1 MRKFII
7 IGMPGSGKSTMA
19 KFLSSQTLL
28 SFYDLDLE
36 IEKNEGKNINKIFR
50 EKNENYFRE
59 IETLTLKKII
69 KEKNNFILS
78 TGGGTPCFNDNMNLI
93 NKYGI
98 SIFLDTSLDI
108 LEERIARNNKR
119 PLFNSSDNL
128 KKDLSDLFN
137 LRKSF
142 FSLSNH
148 TIKDNNR
155 EETLSIINS
164 YS

>member
-1 MRKFII
+1 MM
-7 IGMPGSGKSTMA
+7 GVGKSTIGKRLA
-19 KFLSSQTLL
+19 KKLKLKFIDIDQL
-28 SFYDLDLE
+28 
-36 IEKNEGKNINKIFR
+36 IETR
-50 EKNENYFRE
+50 EKSTIKEIFENKSENYFRE

-108 LEERIARNNKR
+108 LEERISRNNKR
-119 PLFNSSDNL
+119 PLFNSSDDL
-128 KKDLSDLFN
+128 KKDLSDLLN
-137 LRKSF
+137 LRNPF

>member
-1 MRKFII
+1 MKKFII

-36 IEKNEGKNINKIFR
+36 IEKNEGKNVNKIFK
-50 EKNENYFRE
+50 EKSENYFRE

-108 LEERIARNNKR
+108 LEERISRNNKR

-148 TIKDNNR
+148 IIKDNNR

>member
-1 MRKFII
+1 MKKFII

>member
-1 MRKFII
+1 MKKFII

-36 IEKNEGKNINKIFR
+36 IEKNEGKKINKIFR

>member
-19 KFLSSQTLL
+19 KFLSSQTPL

-36 IEKNEGKNINKIFR
+36 IEKNEGKNVNKIFK
-50 EKNENYFRE
+50 EKSENYFRE

-108 LEERIARNNKR
+108 LEERISRNNKR

-128 KKDLSDLFN
+128 KKDLSDLLN
-137 LRKSF
+137 LRNPF

>member
-1 MRKFII
+1 
-7 IGMPGSGKSTMA
+7 MA
-19 KFLSSQTLL
+19 KFLSSQTPLY
-28 SFYDLDLE
+28 FYDLDLE
-36 IEKNEGKNINKIFR
+36 IEKNEGKNVNKIFK
-50 EKNENYFRE
+50 EKSENYFRE

-108 LEERIARNNKR
+108 LEERISRNNKR

-128 KKDLSDLFN
+128 KKDLSDLLN
-137 LRKSF
+137 LRNPF

>member
-1 MRKFII
+1 MKKFII

-19 KFLSSQTLL
+19 KFLSNQTPL

-36 IEKNEGKNINKIFR
+36 IEKNEGKNVNKIFR
-50 EKNENYFRE
+50 EKGENYFRE
-59 IETLTLKKII
+59 IETLTLKKIL

-155 EETLSIINS
+155 EETLFIINS

>member
-1 MRKFII
+1 
-7 IGMPGSGKSTMA
+7 MA
-19 KFLSSQTLL
+19 KFLSSQTPL

-36 IEKNEGKNINKIFR
+36 IEKNEGKNVNKIFK
-50 EKNENYFRE
+50 EKSENYFRE

-108 LEERIARNNKR
+108 LEERISRNNKR

-128 KKDLSDLFN
+128 KKDLIDLFN
-137 LRKSF
+137 LRNPF

-148 TIKDNNR
+148 RIKDNNR

>member
-1 MRKFII
+1 MKKFII

-19 KFLSSQTLL
+19 KFLCSQISL

-36 IEKNEGKNINKIFR
+36 IEKNEGKNIREIFK
-50 EKNENYFRE
+50 ENGENYFRE

-69 KEKNNFILS
+69 KEKNNFILA

-108 LEERIARNNKR
+108 LKERIARNNKR

-128 KKDLSDLFN
+128 KKDLSDLLN
-137 LRKSF
+137 KRIPF

-164 YS
+164 YT

>member
-1 MRKFII
+1 
-7 IGMPGSGKSTMA
+7 MPGSGKSTMA
-19 KFLSSQTLL
+19 KFLSNQTPL

-36 IEKNEGKNINKIFR
+36 IEKNEGKNVNKIFR
-50 EKNENYFRE
+50 EKGENYFRE
-59 IETLTLKKII
+59 IETLTLKKIL

-155 EETLSIINS
+155 EETLFIINS

>member
-1 MRKFII
+1 
-7 IGMPGSGKSTMA
+7 MPGSGKSTMA
-19 KFLSSQTLL
+19 KFLCSQISL

-36 IEKNEGKNINKIFR
+36 IEKNEGKNIREIFK
-50 EKNENYFRE
+50 ENGENYFRE
-59 IETLTLKKII
+59 IETFTLKKII
-69 KEKNNFILS
+69 KEKNNFILA

-108 LEERIARNNKR
+108 LKERIARNNKR

-128 KKDLSDLFN
+128 KKDLSDLLK
-137 LRKSF
+137 LRNPF

>member
-1 MRKFII
+1 MKKFII

-19 KFLSSQTLL
+19 KYLSNQTPLP
-28 SFYDLDLE
+28 FYDLDLE
-36 IEKNEGKNINKIFR
+36 IEKNEGKNVNKIFR
-50 EKNENYFRE
+50 EKGENYFRE
-59 IETLTLKKII
+59 IETLTLKKIL

-93 NKYGI
+93 NEYGI

-137 LRKSF
+137 LRKPF

-148 TIKDNNR
+148 TIKNNNR
-155 EETLSIINS
+155 EETLSITNS